1 MYANNTQYEL
11 HFLTRRLQKIAESQ
25 MFREWFLYQNE
36 ERRYTG
42 TKTSHKVQDSTDLKF
57 DILLKKMFNQR

>member
-1 MYANNTQYEL
+1 
-11 HFLTRRLQKIAESQ
+11 
-25 MFREWFLYQNE
+25 MFREWFLYQNK
-36 ERRYTG
+36 ERRYTE

>member
-1 MYANNTQYEL
+1 M
-11 HFLTRRLQKIAESQ
+11 LTIHNSNCISEHKDYKRSQ
-25 MFREWFLYQNE
+25 NVKCLGNDFYIKMKKDSIL
-36 ERRYTG
+36 G